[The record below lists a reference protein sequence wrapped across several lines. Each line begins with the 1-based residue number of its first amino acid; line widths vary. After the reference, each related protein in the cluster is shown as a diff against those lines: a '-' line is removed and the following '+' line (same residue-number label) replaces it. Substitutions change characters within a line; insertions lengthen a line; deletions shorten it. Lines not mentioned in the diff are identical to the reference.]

1 AKSIIDALNE
11 KQPKGDYATNSAL
24 NAVNDNANTANNNA
38 NTANQNAANANN
50 NANSRLE
57 KNQNGADIPNKPKFV
72 ENLGLAETVERAKN
86 AMSKW

>member
-24 NAVNDNANTANNNA
+24 NAVNDNANTAN
-38 NTANQNAANANN
+38 QNAANANE
-50 NANSRLE
+50 NANKRLE